1 MYMWHLSHFPLTH
14 IDFLSYSASFPFF
27 HPSFRSLGHFLLFT
41 LHHSRRLLDSRVF
54 TQNTTMTGCSSS
66 HSSRKRGRMY
76 ERVREREKEKQA
88 FTLVNVRVHAVDSIK
103 EARRVRVD
111 CRLLISGIFFFF
123 FRLLQDRALEKH

>member
-1 MYMWHLSHFPLTH
+1 MWHLSHFPLTH
-14 IDFLSYSASFPFF
+14 IFSRLFGIFSSFS
-27 HPSFRSLGHFLLFT
+27 HPSFGSLGHFLLFT

-66 HSSRKRGRMY
+66 HSSKRRGRMC
-76 ERVREREKEKQA
+76 EKEKQA
-88 FTLVNVRVHAVDSIK
+88 FTLRNVRVHAVDSIK

-123 FRLLQDRALEKH
+123 FAFFTIEG